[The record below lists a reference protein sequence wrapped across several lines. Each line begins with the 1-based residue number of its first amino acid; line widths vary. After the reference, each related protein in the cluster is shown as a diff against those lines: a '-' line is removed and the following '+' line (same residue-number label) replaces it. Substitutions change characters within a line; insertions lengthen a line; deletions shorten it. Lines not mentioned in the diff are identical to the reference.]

1 MKTTK
6 KIFAAFIAVMMIALM
21 IPISA
26 SAATTYSASLT
37 GKAGY
42 TVSVYKVAS
51 LDVVSGQYTSSITA
65 IQKELNKVEGADNK
79 NVLTACDAA
88 AVSAPVTTKTF
99 SKSDVTLDFSTTE
112 PGVYYFKWTGTPA
125 GVDSKIISNS
135 VISLPY
141 YKEGKEGKD
150 SNWVNSYTGTI
161 SAKVDD
167 STPTISKKIENS
179 DIDNSNTTA
188 AIGSDVTFTLTADT
202 VGSSTEKAK
211 MYKLT
216 DTMSAGLTY
225 KEVKEVKVDSS
236 VVSTGDY
243 KVTQSGQTVD
253 IEFTSAYLNNDTSA
267 FYKAAK
273 VYVTY
278 VATVNTDALISTAN
292 VLNANT
298 NHVDLHYTNN
308 MNVTSDITGNT
319 VNVYTFTLKVVK
331 VDGNNTTKTLPNAT
345 FKLTSKN
352 DAEFVKTLTTG
363 TDGSATFTG
372 LKAGTYY
379 VEETVAPEGYN
390 INSKKFEITISTRGN
405 VTGDNVTGD
414 NVTTDIPAT
423 DNVTDYKLVV
433 SDFPLSVPQTG
444 GAGTVMFTVGGIA
457 LIACA
462 GVLFFVVMR
471 KKKTSK

>member
-21 IPISA
+21 IPFSA
-26 SAATTYSASLT
+26 SAASEYYSANLT

-42 TVSVYKVAS
+42 TVSVYKVAD
-51 LDVVSGQYTSSITA
+51 LDTTTGKYTSSITA
-65 IQKELNKVEGADNK
+65 IQDELNKVEGADNK
-79 NVLTACDAA
+79 NVLKACDAA
-88 AVSAPVTTKTF
+88 AVSTPVTTKTF
-99 SKSDVTLDFSTTE
+99 SASDVTLDFSTTE

-161 SAKVDD
+161 SAKVED
-167 STPTISKKIENS
+167 STPTVSKKIENS

-202 VGSSTEKAK
+202 VGTSTEKAK
-211 MYKLT
+211 KYKLT
-216 DTMSAGLTY
+216 DTMSEGLTY
-225 KEVKEVKVDSS
+225 KEVKEVKVDAS
-236 VVSTGDY
+236 VVSTDDY
-243 KVTQSGQTVD
+243 KVTQTGQTVD
-253 IEFTSAYLNNDTSA
+253 IEFTSSYLSNGDSA
-267 FYKAAK
+267 FYKADK

-278 VATVNTDALISTAN
+278 VATVNTAALISIAGE
-292 VLNANT
+292 LKPNT

-308 MNVTSDITGNT
+308 MDVDSDITGNT
-319 VNVYTFTLKVVK
+319 VNVYTFTLNVGK

-363 TDGSATFTG
+363 TDGTVTFTG

-379 VEETVAPEGYN
+379 VEETVAPAGYN
-390 INSKKFEITISTRGN
+390 INSKKFEITISTQGI
-405 VTGDNVTGD
+405 VTGDNVKD
-414 NVTTDIPAT
+414 N
-423 DNVTDYKLVV
+423 KLVV
-433 SDFPLSVPQTG
+433 TDFPLSVPQTG

>member
-21 IPISA
+21 IPFSA
-26 SAATTYSASLT
+26 SAVTTYSASLT

-65 IQKELNKVEGADNK
+65 IQDELNKVEGADNK
-79 NVLTACDAA
+79 NVLKACDEA
-88 AVSAPVTTKTF
+88 AVSTPVTTKTF
-99 SKSDVTLDFSTTE
+99 SASDVTLDFSTTE

-141 YKEGKEGKD
+141 YKDG
-150 SNWVNSYTGTI
+150 NWVNSYTGTI
-161 SAKVDD
+161 SAKVED
-167 STPTISKKIENS
+167 STPTVSKKIENS
-179 DIDNSNTTA
+179 DIDDSNTTA

-225 KEVKEVKVDSS
+225 KEVKEVKVGTT
-236 VVSTGDY
+236 VVSTDDY
-243 KVTQSGQTVD
+243 KVTQTGQTVD
-253 IEFTSAYLNNDTSA
+253 IEFTSSYLSNGDSA
-267 FYKAAK
+267 FYKADK

-278 VATVNTDALISTAN
+278 IATVNTAALISIAGE
-292 VLNANT
+292 LKPNT

-308 MNVTSDITGNT
+308 MNVDSDITGNT
-319 VNVYTFTLKVVK
+319 VNVYTLTLNVGK
-331 VDGNNTTKTLPNAT
+331 VDGNTKAPLAGAT
-345 FKLTSKN
+345 FKLTS
-352 DAEFVKTLTTG
+352 DTDTTGTTLTTG
-363 TDGSATFTG
+363 EDGSVTFTG
-372 LKAGTYY
+372 LKAGKYY

-390 INSKKFEITISTRGN
+390 INSKKFEITISTQGI
-405 VTGDNVTGD
+405 VTGDNVKD
-414 NVTTDIPAT
+414 N
-423 DNVTDYKLVV
+423 KLVV

>member
-21 IPISA
+21 IPFSA

-51 LDVVSGQYTSSITA
+51 LDVASGQYTSSITA
-65 IQKELNKVEGADNK
+65 IQNELNKVEGADNK
-79 NVLTACDAA
+79 NVLKACDAA
-88 AVSAPVTTKTF
+88 AVSTPVTTKTF
-99 SKSDVTLDFSTTE
+99 SASDVTLDFSTTE

-141 YKEGKEGKD
+141 YKEG
-150 SNWVNSYTGTI
+150 NWVNSYTGTI
-161 SAKVDD
+161 SAKVED
-167 STPTISKKIENS
+167 STPTVNKKIENS

-216 DTMSAGLTY
+216 DTMSEGLTY
-225 KEVKEVKVDSS
+225 KEVKEVKVGTT
-236 VVSTGDY
+236 VVSTDDY
-243 KVTQSGQTVD
+243 KVTQTGQTVD
-253 IEFTSAYLNNDTSA
+253 IEFTSSYLSNGDSA
-267 FYKAAK
+267 FYKADK

-278 VATVNTDALISTAN
+278 VATVNTAALISIAGE
-292 VLNANT
+292 LKPNT

-308 MNVTSDITGNT
+308 MNVDSDITGNT
-319 VNVYTFTLKVVK
+319 VNVYTFTLNVGK

-352 DAEFVKTLTTG
+352 DAEFVKTLITG
-363 TDGSATFTG
+363 TDGSVTFTG

-390 INSKKFEITISTRGN
+390 INSKKFEITISTQGI
-405 VTGDNVTGD
+405 VTGDNVKD
-414 NVTTDIPAT
+414 N
-423 DNVTDYKLVV
+423 KLVV
-433 SDFPLSVPQTG
+433 TDFPLSVPQTG

>member
-21 IPISA
+21 IPFSA

-65 IQKELNKVEGADNK
+65 IQDELNKVEGADNK
-79 NVLTACDAA
+79 NVLKACDAA

-99 SKSDVTLDFSTTE
+99 SASDVTLDFSTTE

-141 YKEGKEGKD
+141 YKEGKD

-161 SAKVDD
+161 SAKVED
-167 STPTISKKIENS
+167 STPTVSKKIENS

-202 VGSSTEKAK
+202 VGTSTEKAK
-211 MYKLT
+211 KYKLT
-216 DTMSAGLTY
+216 DTMSEGLTY
-225 KEVKEVKVDSS
+225 KEVKEVKVDAS
-236 VVSTGDY
+236 VVSTDDY
-243 KVTQSGQTVD
+243 KVTQTGQTVD
-253 IEFTSAYLNNDTSA
+253 IEFTSSYLSNGDSA
-267 FYKAAK
+267 FYKADK

-278 VATVNTDALISTAN
+278 VATVNTAALISIAGE
-292 VLNANT
+292 LKPNT

-308 MNVTSDITGNT
+308 MDVDSDITGNT

>member
-21 IPISA
+21 IPFSA

-65 IQKELNKVEGADNK
+65 IQDELNKVEGADNK
-79 NVLTACDAA
+79 NVLKACDAA
-88 AVSAPVTTKTF
+88 AVSTPVTTKTF
-99 SKSDVTLDFSTTE
+99 SASDVTLDFSTTE

-167 STPTISKKIENS
+167 STPTVSKKIENS
-179 DIDNSNTTA
+179 DIDDSNTTA

-202 VGSSTEKAK
+202 VGTSTEKAK
-211 MYKLT
+211 KYKLT

-225 KEVKEVKVDSS
+225 KEVKEVKVDKN
-236 VVSTGDY
+236 VVSTDDY
-243 KVTQSGQTVD
+243 KVTQTGQTVD
-253 IEFTSAYLNNDTSA
+253 IEFTSSYLSNGDSA
-267 FYKAAK
+267 FYKADK

-278 VATVNTDALISTAN
+278 VATVNTAALISIAGE
-292 VLNANT
+292 LKPNT

-308 MNVTSDITGNT
+308 MNVDSDITGNT
-319 VNVYTFTLKVVK
+319 VNVYTLTLNVGK
-331 VDGNNTTKTLPNAT
+331 VDGNTKAPLAGAT
-345 FKLTSKN
+345 FKLTS
-352 DAEFVKTLTTG
+352 DTDTTGTTLTTG
-363 TDGSATFTG
+363 EDGSVTFTG
-372 LKAGTYY
+372 LKAGKYY
-379 VEETVAPEGYN
+379 VEETVAPAGYN
-390 INSKKFEITISTRGN
+390 INSKKFEITISTQGI
-405 VTGDNVTGD
+405 VTGD

-423 DNVTDYKLVV
+423 DNVKDNKLVV

>member
-21 IPISA
+21 IPFSA

-51 LDVVSGQYTSSITA
+51 LDVVSGQYTSSITT
-65 IQKELNKVEGADNK
+65 IQDELNKVEGADNK
-79 NVLTACDAA
+79 NVLKACDAA
-88 AVSAPVTTKTF
+88 AVSTPVTTKTF
-99 SKSDVTLDFSTTE
+99 SASDVTLDFSTTE

-141 YKEGKEGKD
+141 YKDG
-150 SNWVNSYTGTI
+150 NWVNSYTGTI
-161 SAKVDD
+161 SAKVED
-167 STPTISKKIENS
+167 STPTVSKKIENS

-202 VGSSTEKAK
+202 VGTSTEKAK
-211 MYKLT
+211 KYKLT
-216 DTMSAGLTY
+216 DTMSEGLTY
-225 KEVKEVKVDSS
+225 KEVKEVKVGTT
-236 VVSTGDY
+236 VVSTDDY
-243 KVTQSGQTVD
+243 KVTQTGQTVD
-253 IEFTSAYLNNDTSA
+253 IEFTSSYLSNGDSA
-267 FYKAAK
+267 FYKADK

-278 VATVNTDALISTAN
+278 VATVNTAALISIAGK
-292 VLNANT
+292 LKPNT

-308 MNVTSDITGNT
+308 MDVDSDITGNT
-319 VNVYTFTLKVVK
+319 VNVYTLTLNVGK

-363 TDGSATFTG
+363 TDGSVTFTG

-390 INSKKFEITISTRGN
+390 INSKKFEITISTQGI
-405 VTGDNVTGD
+405 VTGDNVKD
-414 NVTTDIPAT
+414 N
-423 DNVTDYKLVV
+423 KLVV

>member
-21 IPISA
+21 IPFSA

-51 LDVVSGQYTSSITA
+51 LDVVSGQYTSSIA
-65 IQKELNKVEGADNK
+65 DIQKELNKVEGADNK
-79 NVLTACDAA
+79 NVLKACDAA

-99 SKSDVTLDFSTTE
+99 SASDVTLDFSTTE

-150 SNWVNSYTGTI
+150 SNWVNSYTDTI
-161 SAKVDD
+161 SGKVKD
-167 STPTISKKIENS
+167 STPTVSKKIENS
-179 DIDNSNTTA
+179 DIDYSNTTA
-188 AIGSDVTFTLTADT
+188 AIGSDVTFTLTADK

-225 KEVKEVKVDSS
+225 KEVKEVKVGTT
-236 VVSTGDY
+236 VVSAADY
-243 KVTQSGQTVD
+243 KVTQNGQTVD
-253 IEFTSAYLNNDTSA
+253 IEFASSYLSNGDSA
-267 FYKAAK
+267 FYKADK

-278 VATVNTDALISTAN
+278 VATVNTAALISIAGE
-292 VLNANT
+292 LKPNT

-308 MNVTSDITGNT
+308 MDVTSDITGNT
-319 VNVYTFTLKVVK
+319 VNVYTFTLNVGK
-331 VDGNNTTKTLPNAT
+331 VDGNTKAPLPNAT
-345 FKLTSKN
+345 FKLTSKT

-363 TDGSATFTG
+363 TDGSVTFTG

-390 INSKKFEITISTRGN
+390 INSKKFEITISTQGI
-405 VTGDNVTGD
+405 VTGDNVKD
-414 NVTTDIPAT
+414 N
-423 DNVTDYKLVV
+423 KLVV
-433 SDFPLSVPQTG
+433 TDFPLSVPQTG

>member
-21 IPISA
+21 IPFSA

-42 TVSVYKVAS
+42 TVSVYKVAR

-65 IQKELNKVEGADNK
+65 IQDELNKVEGADNK
-79 NVLTACDAA
+79 NVLKACDAA
-88 AVSAPVTTKTF
+88 AVSTPVTTKTF
-99 SKSDVTLDFSTTE
+99 SASDVTLDFSTTE

-161 SAKVDD
+161 SAKVED
-167 STPTISKKIENS
+167 STPTVSKKIENS
-179 DIDNSNTTA
+179 DIDDSNTTA

-225 KEVKEVKVDSS
+225 KEVKEVKVGTT
-236 VVSTGDY
+236 VVSTDDY
-243 KVTQSGQTVD
+243 KVTQTGQTVD
-253 IEFTSAYLNNDTSA
+253 IEFASSYLSNGDSA
-267 FYKAAK
+267 FYTADK
-273 VYVTY
+273 VSVTY
-278 VATVNTDALISTAN
+278 VATVNTAALISIAGE
-292 VLNANT
+292 LKPNT

-308 MNVTSDITGNT
+308 MDVDSDITGNT
-319 VNVYTFTLKVVK
+319 VNVYTLTLNVGK

-345 FKLTSKN
+345 FKLTS
-352 DAEFVKTLTTG
+352 DTDTTGTTLTTG
-363 TDGSATFTG
+363 EDGSVTFTG

-390 INSKKFEITISTRGN
+390 INSKKFEITISTQGI
-405 VTGDNVTGD
+405 VTGDNVTD
-414 NVTTDIPAT
+414 N
-423 DNVTDYKLVV
+423 KLVV

-444 GAGTVMFTVGGIA
+444 GAGTVMFTIGGIA

>member
-21 IPISA
+21 IPFSA

-65 IQKELNKVEGADNK
+65 IQDELNKVEGADNK
-79 NVLTACDAA
+79 NVLKACDAA
-88 AVSAPVTTKTF
+88 AVSTPVTTKTF
-99 SKSDVTLDFSTTE
+99 SASDVTLDFSTTE

-141 YKEGKEGKD
+141 YKDG
-150 SNWVNSYTGTI
+150 NWVNSYTGTI
-161 SAKVDD
+161 SAKVED
-167 STPTISKKIENS
+167 STPTVSKKIENS

-202 VGSSTEKAK
+202 VGTSTEKAK
-211 MYKLT
+211 KYKLT
-216 DTMSAGLTY
+216 DTMSEGLTY
-225 KEVKEVKVDSS
+225 KEVKEVKVDAS
-236 VVSTGDY
+236 VVSTDDY
-243 KVTQSGQTVD
+243 KVTQTGQTVD
-253 IEFTSAYLNNDTSA
+253 IEFTSSYLSNGDSA
-267 FYKAAK
+267 FYKADK

-278 VATVNTDALISTAN
+278 IATVNTAALISIAGE
-292 VLNANT
+292 LKPNT

-308 MNVTSDITGNT
+308 MNVDSDITGNT
-319 VNVYTFTLKVVK
+319 VNVYTLTLNVGK
-331 VDGNNTTKTLPNAT
+331 VDGNTKAPLAGAT
-345 FKLTSKN
+345 FKLTS
-352 DAEFVKTLTTG
+352 DTDTTGTTLTTG
-363 TDGSATFTG
+363 TDGSVTFTG

-390 INSKKFEITISTRGN
+390 INSKKFEITISTQGI
-405 VTGDNVTGD
+405 VTGDNVKD
-414 NVTTDIPAT
+414 N
-423 DNVTDYKLVV
+423 KLVV
-433 SDFPLSVPQTG
+433 TDFPLSVPQTG

>member
-21 IPISA
+21 IPFSA
-26 SAATTYSASLT
+26 SAASEYYSANLT

-42 TVSVYKVAS
+42 TVSVYKVAD
-51 LDVVSGQYTSSITA
+51 LDTTTGKYTSSITA
-65 IQKELNKVEGADNK
+65 IQDELNKVEGADNK
-79 NVLTACDAA
+79 NVLKACDAA
-88 AVSAPVTTKTF
+88 AVSTPVTTKTF
-99 SKSDVTLDFSTTE
+99 SASDVKLDFSTTE

-125 GVDSKIISNS
+125 GVDSNIISNS

-167 STPTISKKIENS
+167 STPTVSKKIENS
-179 DIDNSNTTA
+179 DIDDSNTTA

-225 KEVKEVKVDSS
+225 KEVKEVKVGTT
-236 VVSTGDY
+236 VVSTDDY
-243 KVTQSGQTVD
+243 KVTQTGQTVD
-253 IEFTSAYLNNDTSA
+253 IEFTSSYLSNGDSA
-267 FYKAAK
+267 FYKADK

-278 VATVNTDALISTAN
+278 IATVNTAALISIAGE
-292 VLNANT
+292 LKPNT

-308 MNVTSDITGNT
+308 MNVDSDITGNT
-319 VNVYTFTLKVVK
+319 VNVYTLTLNVGK
-331 VDGNNTTKTLPNAT
+331 VDGNTKAPLAGAT
-345 FKLTSKN
+345 FKLTS
-352 DAEFVKTLTTG
+352 DTDTTGTTLTTG
-363 TDGSATFTG
+363 EDGSVTFTG
-372 LKAGTYY
+372 LKAGKYY

-390 INSKKFEITISTRGN
+390 INSKKFEITISTQGI
-405 VTGDNVTGD
+405 VTGDNVKD
-414 NVTTDIPAT
+414 N
-423 DNVTDYKLVV
+423 KLVV
-433 SDFPLSVPQTG
+433 TDFPLSVPQTG

>member
-21 IPISA
+21 IPFSA

-65 IQKELNKVEGADNK
+65 IQDELNKVEGADNK
-79 NVLTACDAA
+79 NVLKACDAA
-88 AVSAPVTTKTF
+88 AVSTPVTTKTF
-99 SKSDVTLDFSTTE
+99 SASDVTLDFSTTE

-141 YKEGKEGKD
+141 YKDG
-150 SNWVNSYTGTI
+150 NWVNSYTGTI
-161 SAKVDD
+161 SAKVED
-167 STPTISKKIENS
+167 STPTVSKKIENS

-202 VGSSTEKAK
+202 VGTSTEKAK
-211 MYKLT
+211 KYKLT
-216 DTMSAGLTY
+216 DTMSEGLTY
-225 KEVKEVKVDSS
+225 KEVKEVKVDAS
-236 VVSTGDY
+236 VVSTDDY
-243 KVTQSGQTVD
+243 KVTQTGQTVD
-253 IEFTSAYLNNDTSA
+253 IEFTSSYLSNGDSA
-267 FYKAAK
+267 FYKADK

-278 VATVNTDALISTAN
+278 VATVNTAALISIAGE
-292 VLNANT
+292 LKPNT

-308 MNVTSDITGNT
+308 MDVDSDITGNT
-319 VNVYTFTLKVVK
+319 VNVYTLTLNVGK

-345 FKLTSKN
+345 FKLTS
-352 DAEFVKTLTTG
+352 DTDTTGTTLTTG
-363 TDGSATFTG
+363 EDGSVTFTG

-390 INSKKFEITISTRGN
+390 INSKKFEITISTQGI
-405 VTGDNVTGD
+405 VTGDNVTD
-414 NVTTDIPAT
+414 N
-423 DNVTDYKLVV
+423 KLVV

>member
-21 IPISA
+21 IPFSA

-65 IQKELNKVEGADNK
+65 IQDELNKVEGADNK
-79 NVLTACDAA
+79 NVLKACDAA

-99 SKSDVTLDFSTTE
+99 SASDVKLDFSTTE

-150 SNWVNSYTGTI
+150 SNWVNSYTDTI
-161 SAKVDD
+161 SGKVKD
-167 STPTISKKIENS
+167 STPTVSKKIENS
-179 DIDNSNTTA
+179 DIDYSNTTA
-188 AIGSDVTFTLTADT
+188 AIGSDVTFTLTADK

-225 KEVKEVKVDSS
+225 KEVKEVKVGTT
-236 VVSTGDY
+236 VVSAADY
-243 KVTQSGQTVD
+243 KVTQNGQTVD
-253 IEFTSAYLNNDTSA
+253 IEFASSYLSNGDSA
-267 FYKAAK
+267 FYKADK

-278 VATVNTDALISTAN
+278 VATVNTAALISIAGE
-292 VLNANT
+292 LKPNT

-308 MNVTSDITGNT
+308 MDVTSDITGNT
-319 VNVYTFTLKVVK
+319 VNVYTFTLNVGK
-331 VDGNNTTKTLPNAT
+331 VDGNTKAPLPGAT

-363 TDGSATFTG
+363 TDGSVTFTG

-390 INSKKFEITISTRGN
+390 INSKKFEITISTQGI
-405 VTGDNVTGD
+405 VTGDNVKD
-414 NVTTDIPAT
+414 N
-423 DNVTDYKLVV
+423 KLVV
-433 SDFPLSVPQTG
+433 TDFPLSVPQTG

>member
-21 IPISA
+21 IPFSA
-26 SAATTYSASLT
+26 SAASEYSANLT

-42 TVSVYKVAS
+42 TVSVYKVAD
-51 LDVVSGQYTSSITA
+51 LDTTTGKYTSSITA
-65 IQKELNKVEGADNK
+65 IQDELNKVEGADNK
-79 NVLTACDAA
+79 NVLKACDAA
-88 AVSAPVTTKTF
+88 AVSTPVTTKTF
-99 SKSDVTLDFSTTE
+99 SASDVTLDFSTTE

-141 YKEGKEGKD
+141 YKDG
-150 SNWVNSYTGTI
+150 NWVNSYTGTI
-161 SAKVDD
+161 SAKVED
-167 STPTISKKIENS
+167 STPTVSKKIENS
-179 DIDNSNTTA
+179 DIDYSNTTA

-225 KEVKEVKVDSS
+225 KEVKEVKVGTT
-236 VVSTGDY
+236 VVSTDDY
-243 KVTQSGQTVD
+243 KVTQTGQTVD
-253 IEFTSAYLNNDTSA
+253 IEFTSSYLSNGDSA
-267 FYKAAK
+267 FYKADK

-278 VATVNTDALISTAN
+278 VATVNTAALISIAGE
-292 VLNANT
+292 LKPNT

-308 MNVTSDITGNT
+308 MNVDSDITGNT
-319 VNVYTFTLKVVK
+319 VNVYTLTLNVGK

-363 TDGSATFTG
+363 TDGSVTFTG

-390 INSKKFEITISTRGN
+390 INSKKFEITISTQGI
-405 VTGDNVTGD
+405 VTGDNVTD
-414 NVTTDIPAT
+414 N
-423 DNVTDYKLVV
+423 KLVV

>member
-21 IPISA
+21 IPFSA
-26 SAATTYSASLT
+26 SAASEYSANLT

-42 TVSVYKVAS
+42 TVSVYKVAD
-51 LDVVSGQYTSSITA
+51 LDTTTGKYTSSITA
-65 IQKELNKVEGADNK
+65 IQDELNKVEGADNK
-79 NVLTACDAA
+79 NVLKACDAA
-88 AVSAPVTTKTF
+88 AVSSAVETKTF
-99 SKSDVTLDFSTTE
+99 TDGDTTFNFTTDE
-112 PGVYYFKWTGTPA
+112 AGVYYFKWTGTPA

-150 SNWVNSYTGTI
+150 SNWVNSYTDTI
-161 SAKVDD
+161 SGKVKD
-167 STPTISKKIENS
+167 STPTVSKKIENS
-179 DIDNSNTTA
+179 DIDYSNTTA
-188 AIGSDVTFTLTADT
+188 AIGSDVTFTLTADK

-225 KEVKEVKVDSS
+225 KEVKEVKVGTT
-236 VVSTGDY
+236 VVSAADY
-243 KVTQSGQTVD
+243 TVTQNGQTVD
-253 IEFTSAYLNNDTSA
+253 IEFASSYLSNGDSA
-267 FYKAAK
+267 FYKADK

-278 VATVNTDALISTAN
+278 VATVNTAALISIAGE
-292 VLNANT
+292 LKPNT

-308 MNVTSDITGNT
+308 MDVTSDITGNT
-319 VNVYTFTLKVVK
+319 VNVYTFTLNVGK
-331 VDGNNTTKTLPNAT
+331 VDGNTKAPLPNAT

-363 TDGSATFTG
+363 TDGSVTFTG

-390 INSKKFEITISTRGN
+390 INSKKFEITISTQGI
-405 VTGDNVTGD
+405 VTGDNVKD
-414 NVTTDIPAT
+414 N
-423 DNVTDYKLVV
+423 KLVV

-462 GVLFFVVMR
+462 GILFFVVMR

>member
-21 IPISA
+21 IPFSA

-51 LDVVSGQYTSSITA
+51 LDVESGQYTSSITA
-65 IQKELNKVEGADNK
+65 IQDELNKVEGADNK
-79 NVLTACDAA
+79 NVLKACDAA
-88 AVSAPVTTKTF
+88 AVSTPVTTKTF
-99 SKSDVTLDFSTTE
+99 SASDVTLDFSTTE

-141 YKEGKEGKD
+141 YNDG
-150 SNWVNSYTGTI
+150 NWVNSYTGTI
-161 SAKVDD
+161 NAKVDD
-167 STPTISKKIENS
+167 STPTVSKKIENS
-179 DIDNSNTTA
+179 DIDDSNTTA

-225 KEVKEVKVDSS
+225 KEVKEVKVDAS
-236 VVSTGDY
+236 VVSTDDY
-243 KVTQSGQTVD
+243 KVTQNGQTVD

-278 VATVNTDALISTAN
+278 VAKVNTDALISTAN

-308 MNVTSDITGNT
+308 MDVDSDITGNT

>member
-21 IPISA
+21 IPFSA

-51 LDVVSGQYTSSITA
+51 LDVASGQYTSSISA
-65 IQKELNKVEGADNK
+65 IQNELNKVEGADNK
-79 NVLTACDAA
+79 NVLKACDAA
-88 AVSAPVTTKTF
+88 AVSTPVTTKTF
-99 SKSDVTLDFSTTE
+99 SASDVTLDFSTTE

-141 YKEGKEGKD
+141 YKD
-150 SNWVNSYTGTI
+150 DNWVNSYTGTI
-161 SAKVDD
+161 SAKVED
-167 STPTISKKIENS
+167 STPTVSKKIENS
-179 DIDNSNTTA
+179 DIDYSNTTA
-188 AIGSDVTFTLTADT
+188 AIGSDVTFTLTADK

-225 KEVKEVKVDSS
+225 KEVKEVKVGTT
-236 VVSTGDY
+236 VVSAADY
-243 KVTQSGQTVD
+243 TVTQNGQTVD
-253 IEFTSAYLNNDTSA
+253 IEFASSYLSNGDSA
-267 FYKAAK
+267 FYKADK

-278 VATVNTDALISTAN
+278 VATVNTAALISIAGE
-292 VLNANT
+292 LKPNT

-319 VNVYTFTLKVVK
+319 VNVYTFTLNVGK
-331 VDGNNTTKTLPNAT
+331 VDGNTKAPLAGAT
-345 FKLTSKN
+345 FKLTS
-352 DAEFVKTLTTG
+352 DTDTTGTTLTTG
-363 TDGSATFTG
+363 EDGSVTFTG

-390 INSKKFEITISTRGN
+390 INSKKFEITISTQGI
-405 VTGDNVTGD
+405 VTGDNVTD
-414 NVTTDIPAT
+414 N
-423 DNVTDYKLVV
+423 KLVV

-444 GAGTVMFTVGGIA
+444 GAGTVMFTIGGIA

>member
-21 IPISA
+21 IPFSA

-51 LDVVSGQYTSSITA
+51 LDVASGQYTSSISA
-65 IQKELNKVEGADNK
+65 IQNELNKVEGADNK
-79 NVLTACDAA
+79 NVLKACDEA
-88 AVSAPVTTKTF
+88 AVSTPVTTKTF
-99 SKSDVTLDFSTTE
+99 SESDVTLDYSTTE

-141 YKEGKEGKD
+141 YKDG
-150 SNWVNSYTGTI
+150 NWVNSYTGTI
-161 SAKVDD
+161 SAKVED
-167 STPTISKKIENS
+167 STPTVSKKIENS
-179 DIDNSNTTA
+179 DIDYSNTTA

-216 DTMSAGLTY
+216 DTMSEGLTY
-225 KEVKEVKVDSS
+225 KEVKEVKVGTT
-236 VVSTGDY
+236 VVSTDDY
-243 KVTQSGQTVD
+243 KVTQTGQTVD
-253 IEFTSAYLNNDTSA
+253 IEFTSSYLSNGDSA
-267 FYKAAK
+267 FYKADK

-278 VATVNTDALISTAN
+278 VATVNTAALISIAGE
-292 VLNANT
+292 LKPNT

-308 MNVTSDITGNT
+308 MNVDSDITGNT
-319 VNVYTFTLKVVK
+319 VNVYTLTLNVGK

-345 FKLTSKN
+345 FKLTS
-352 DAEFVKTLTTG
+352 DTDTTGTTLTTG
-363 TDGSATFTG
+363 EDGSVTFTG

-390 INSKKFEITISTRGN
+390 INSKKFEITISTQGI
-405 VTGDNVTGD
+405 VTGDNVTD
-414 NVTTDIPAT
+414 N
-423 DNVTDYKLVV
+423 KLVV

-444 GAGTVMFTVGGIA
+444 GAGTVMFTIGGIA

>member
-51 LDVVSGQYTSSITA
+51 LDVVSGQYTSSIA
-65 IQKELNKVEGADNK
+65 DIQDELNKVEGADNK
-79 NVLTACDAA
+79 NVLKACDAA

-99 SKSDVTLDFSTTE
+99 SASDVTLDFSTTE

-179 DIDNSNTTA
+179 DIDDSNTTA
-188 AIGSDVTFTLTADT
+188 AIGSDVTFTLTADK

-225 KEVKEVKVDSS
+225 KEVKEVKVGTT
-236 VVSTGDY
+236 VVSAADY
-243 KVTQSGQTVD
+243 KVTQTGQTVD
-253 IEFTSAYLNNDTSA
+253 IEFTSSYLSNGDSA
-267 FYKAAK
+267 FYKADK

-278 VATVNTDALISTAN
+278 VATVNTAALISIAGE
-292 VLNANT
+292 LKPNT

-308 MNVTSDITGNT
+308 MDVTSDITGNT
-319 VNVYTFTLKVVK
+319 VNVYTFTLNVGK
-331 VDGNNTTKTLPNAT
+331 VDGNTKAPLPNAT

-352 DAEFVKTLTTG
+352 DAGFVKALTTG
-363 TDGSATFTG
+363 EDGTVTFTG

-390 INSKKFEITISTRGN
+390 INSKKFEITISTQGI
-405 VTGDNVTGD
+405 VTGDNVKD
-414 NVTTDIPAT
+414 N
-423 DNVTDYKLVV
+423 KLVV

-444 GAGTVMFTVGGIA
+444 GAGTVMFTIGGIA

>member
-21 IPISA
+21 IPFSA

-51 LDVVSGQYTSSITA
+51 LDVASGQYTSSISA
-65 IQKELNKVEGADNK
+65 IQNELNKVEGADNK
-79 NVLTACDAA
+79 NVLKACDEA
-88 AVSAPVTTKTF
+88 AVSTPVTTKTF
-99 SKSDVTLDFSTTE
+99 SASDVTLDYSTTE

-141 YKEGKEGKD
+141 YKDG
-150 SNWVNSYTGTI
+150 NWVNSYTGTI
-161 SAKVDD
+161 SAKVED
-167 STPTISKKIENS
+167 STPTVSKKIENS
-179 DIDNSNTTA
+179 DIDYSNTTA

-216 DTMSAGLTY
+216 DTMSEGLTY
-225 KEVKEVKVDSS
+225 KEVKEVKVGTT
-236 VVSTGDY
+236 VVSTDDY
-243 KVTQSGQTVD
+243 KVTQTGQTVD

-267 FYKAAK
+267 FYTADK

-278 VATVNTDALISTAN
+278 VATVNTAALISIAGE
-292 VLNANT
+292 LKPNT

-308 MNVTSDITGNT
+308 MNVDSDITGNT
-319 VNVYTFTLKVVK
+319 VNVYTLTLNVGK

-345 FKLTSKN
+345 FKLTS
-352 DAEFVKTLTTG
+352 DTDTTGTTLTTG
-363 TDGSATFTG
+363 EDGSVTFTG

-390 INSKKFEITISTRGN
+390 INSKKFEITISTQGI
-405 VTGDNVTGD
+405 VTGDNVTD
-414 NVTTDIPAT
+414 N
-423 DNVTDYKLVV
+423 KLVV

>member
-21 IPISA
+21 IPFSA

-65 IQKELNKVEGADNK
+65 IQDELNKVEGADNK
-79 NVLTACDAA
+79 NVLKACDAA
-88 AVSAPVTTKTF
+88 AVSTPVTTKTF
-99 SKSDVTLDFSTTE
+99 SASDVTLDFSTTE

-141 YKEGKEGKD
+141 YKDG
-150 SNWVNSYTGTI
+150 NWVNSYTGTI
-161 SAKVDD
+161 SAKVED
-167 STPTISKKIENS
+167 STPTVSKKIENS
-179 DIDNSNTTA
+179 DIDDSNTTA

-225 KEVKEVKVDSS
+225 KEVKEVKVGTT
-236 VVSTGDY
+236 VVSAADY
-243 KVTQSGQTVD
+243 KVTQNGQTVD
-253 IEFTSAYLNNDTSA
+253 IEFTSSYLSNGDSA
-267 FYKAAK
+267 FYKADK

-278 VATVNTDALISTAN
+278 IATVNTAALISIAGE
-292 VLNANT
+292 LKPNT

-308 MNVTSDITGNT
+308 MNVDSDITGNT
-319 VNVYTFTLKVVK
+319 VNVYTLTLNVGK
-331 VDGNNTTKTLPNAT
+331 VDGNTKAPLAGAT
-345 FKLTSKN
+345 FKLTS
-352 DAEFVKTLTTG
+352 DTDTTGTTLTTG
-363 TDGSATFTG
+363 EDGSVTFTG
-372 LKAGTYY
+372 LKAGKYY

-390 INSKKFEITISTRGN
+390 INSKKFEITISTQGI
-405 VTGDNVTGD
+405 VTGDNVKD
-414 NVTTDIPAT
+414 N
-423 DNVTDYKLVV
+423 KLVV

>member
-21 IPISA
+21 IPFSA

-42 TVSVYKVAS
+42 TVSVYKVAD
-51 LDVVSGQYTSSITA
+51 LDTTTGKYTSSITA
-65 IQKELNKVEGADNK
+65 IQDELNKVEGADNK
-79 NVLTACDAA
+79 NVLKACDAA
-88 AVSAPVTTKTF
+88 AVSTPVTTKTF
-99 SKSDVTLDFSTTE
+99 SASDVTLDFSTTE

-141 YKEGKEGKD
+141 YKDG
-150 SNWVNSYTGTI
+150 NWVNSYTGTI

-179 DIDNSNTTA
+179 DIDDSNTTA
-188 AIGSDVTFTLTADT
+188 EIGSDVTFTLTADK

-225 KEVKEVKVDSS
+225 KEVKEVKVGTT
-236 VVSTGDY
+236 VVSAADY
-243 KVTQSGQTVD
+243 KVTQTGQTVD
-253 IEFTSAYLNNDTSA
+253 IEFTSSYLSNGDSA
-267 FYKAAK
+267 FYKADK

-278 VATVNTDALISTAN
+278 VATVNTAALISIAGE
-292 VLNANT
+292 LKLNT

-308 MNVTSDITGNT
+308 MDVDSDITGNT
-319 VNVYTFTLKVVK
+319 VNVYTFTLNVGK

-363 TDGSATFTG
+363 TDGSVTFTG

-390 INSKKFEITISTRGN
+390 INSKKFEITISTQGI
-405 VTGDNVTGD
+405 VTGDNVKD
-414 NVTTDIPAT
+414 N
-423 DNVTDYKLVV
+423 KLVV
-433 SDFPLSVPQTG
+433 TDFPLSVPQTG

>member
-21 IPISA
+21 IPFSA

-42 TVSVYKVAS
+42 TVSVYKVAR

-65 IQKELNKVEGADNK
+65 IQDELNKVEGADNK
-79 NVLTACDAA
+79 NVLKACDAA
-88 AVSAPVTTKTF
+88 AVSTPVTTKTF
-99 SKSDVTLDFSTTE
+99 SASDVTLDFSTTE

-161 SAKVDD
+161 SAKVED
-167 STPTISKKIENS
+167 STPTVSKKIENS
-179 DIDNSNTTA
+179 DIDDSNTTA
-188 AIGSDVTFTLTADT
+188 AIGSDVTFTLTADK

-225 KEVKEVKVDSS
+225 KEVKEVKVGTT
-236 VVSTGDY
+236 VVSTDDY
-243 KVTQSGQTVD
+243 KVTQTGQTVD
-253 IEFTSAYLNNDTSA
+253 IEFTSSYLSNGDSA
-267 FYKAAK
+267 FYKADK

-278 VATVNTDALISTAN
+278 VATVNENALISIAGE
-292 VLNANT
+292 LKPNT

-308 MNVTSDITGNT
+308 MNVDSDITGNT
-319 VNVYTFTLKVVK
+319 VNVYTLTLNVGK

-345 FKLTSKN
+345 FKLSSDT
-352 DAEFVKTLTTG
+352 DTTGTTLTTG
-363 TDGSATFTG
+363 EDGSVTFTG
-372 LKAGTYY
+372 LKAGKYY

-390 INSKKFEITISTRGN
+390 INSKKFEITISTQGI
-405 VTGDNVTGD
+405 VTGDNVTD
-414 NVTTDIPAT
+414 N
-423 DNVTDYKLVV
+423 KLVV

-444 GAGTVMFTVGGIA
+444 GAGTVMFTIGGIA

>member
-21 IPISA
+21 IPFSA

-65 IQKELNKVEGADNK
+65 IQDELNKVEGADNK
-79 NVLTACDAA
+79 NVLKACDEA
-88 AVSAPVTTKTF
+88 AVSTPVTTKTF
-99 SKSDVTLDFSTTE
+99 SASDVTLDYSTTE

-161 SAKVDD
+161 SAKVED
-167 STPTISKKIENS
+167 STPTVSKKIENS

-188 AIGSDVTFTLTADT
+188 AIGSDVTFTLTADK

-225 KEVKEVKVDSS
+225 KEVKEVKVGTT
-236 VVSTGDY
+236 VVSAADY
-243 KVTQSGQTVD
+243 KVTQNGQTVD
-253 IEFTSAYLNNDTSA
+253 IEFTSSYLSNGDSA
-267 FYKAAK
+267 FYKADK

-278 VATVNTDALISTAN
+278 VATVNTAALISIAGE
-292 VLNANT
+292 LKPNT

-308 MNVTSDITGNT
+308 MDVTSDITGNT
-319 VNVYTFTLKVVK
+319 VNVYTFTLNVGK
-331 VDGNNTTKTLPNAT
+331 VDGNTKAPLPGAT
-345 FKLTSKN
+345 FKLTS
-352 DAEFVKTLTTG
+352 DTDTTGTTLTTG
-363 TDGSATFTG
+363 EDGSVTFTG

-379 VEETVAPEGYN
+379 VEETVAPAGYN
-390 INSKKFEITISTRGN
+390 INSKKFEITISTQGI
-405 VTGDNVTGD
+405 VTGDNVKD
-414 NVTTDIPAT
+414 N
-423 DNVTDYKLVV
+423 KLVV
-433 SDFPLSVPQTG
+433 TDFPLSVPQTG

>member
-51 LDVVSGQYTSSITA
+51 LDVVSGQYTSSIA
-65 IQKELNKVEGADNK
+65 DIQKELNKVEGADNK
-79 NVLTACDAA
+79 NVLKACDAA

-99 SKSDVTLDFSTTE
+99 SASDVTLDFSTTE

-141 YKEGKEGKD
+141 YKEGKD

-161 SAKVDD
+161 SAKVED
-167 STPTISKKIENS
+167 STPTVSKKIENS
-179 DIDNSNTTA
+179 DIDDSNTTA
-188 AIGSDVTFTLTADT
+188 AIGSDVTFTLTADK

-225 KEVKEVKVDSS
+225 KEVKEVKVGTT
-236 VVSTGDY
+236 VVSAADY
-243 KVTQSGQTVD
+243 TVTQTGQTVD
-253 IEFTSAYLNNDTSA
+253 IEFASSYLSNGDSA
-267 FYKAAK
+267 FYKADK

-278 VATVNTDALISTAN
+278 VATVNAAALISIAGE
-292 VLNANT
+292 LKPNT

-319 VNVYTFTLKVVK
+319 VNVYTFTLNVGK
-331 VDGNNTTKTLPNAT
+331 VDGNTKAPLAGAT
-345 FKLTSKN
+345 FKLTS
-352 DAEFVKTLTTG
+352 DTDTTGTTLTTG
-363 TDGSATFTG
+363 EDGSVTFTG
-372 LKAGTYY
+372 LKAGKYY

-390 INSKKFEITISTRGN
+390 INSKKFEITISTQGI
-405 VTGDNVTGD
+405 VTGDNVTD
-414 NVTTDIPAT
+414 N
-423 DNVTDYKLVV
+423 KLVV

-444 GAGTVMFTVGGIA
+444 GAGTVMFTIGGIA

-462 GVLFFVVMR
+462 GILFFVVMR

>member
-21 IPISA
+21 IPFSA
-26 SAATTYSASLT
+26 SATTNYSASLT

-65 IQKELNKVEGADNK
+65 IQDELNKVEGADNK
-79 NVLTACDAA
+79 NVLKACDAA
-88 AVSAPVTTKTF
+88 AVSTPVTTKTF
-99 SKSDVTLDFSTTE
+99 SESDVTLDFSTTE

-141 YKEGKEGKD
+141 YKEG
-150 SNWVNSYTGTI
+150 NWVNSYTGTI
-161 SAKVDD
+161 SAKVED
-167 STPTISKKIENS
+167 STPTVNKKIENS

-225 KEVKEVKVDSS
+225 KEVKEVKVDAS
-236 VVSTGDY
+236 VVSTDDY
-243 KVTQSGQTVD
+243 KVTQTGQTVD
-253 IEFTSAYLNNDTSA
+253 IEFASSYLSNGDSA
-267 FYKAAK
+267 FYTADK

-278 VATVNTDALISTAN
+278 VATVNTDALISIAGE
-292 VLNANT
+292 LKPNT

-319 VNVYTFTLKVVK
+319 VNVYTFTLNVGK

-345 FKLTSKN
+345 FKLTSKT

-363 TDGSATFTG
+363 TDGSVTFTG

-390 INSKKFEITISTRGN
+390 INSKKFEITISTQGI
-405 VTGDNVTGD
+405 VTGDNVKD
-414 NVTTDIPAT
+414 N
-423 DNVTDYKLVV
+423 KLVV

>member
-21 IPISA
+21 IPFSA

-42 TVSVYKVAS
+42 TVSVYKVAR

-65 IQKELNKVEGADNK
+65 IQDELNKVEGADNK
-79 NVLTACDAA
+79 NVLKACDAA
-88 AVSAPVTTKTF
+88 AVSTPVTTKTF
-99 SKSDVTLDFSTTE
+99 SASDVTLDFSTTE

-161 SAKVDD
+161 SAKVED
-167 STPTISKKIENS
+167 STPTVSKKIENS
-179 DIDNSNTTA
+179 DIDDSNTTA
-188 AIGSDVTFTLTADT
+188 AIGSDVTFTLTADK

-225 KEVKEVKVDSS
+225 KEVKEVKVGTT
-236 VVSTGDY
+236 VVSAADY
-243 KVTQSGQTVD
+243 TVTQNGQTVD
-253 IEFTSAYLNNDTSA
+253 IEFTSSYLSNGDSA
-267 FYKAAK
+267 FYKADK

-278 VATVNTDALISTAN
+278 VATVNTAALISIAGE
-292 VLNANT
+292 LKPNT

-308 MNVTSDITGNT
+308 MDVDSDITGNT
-319 VNVYTFTLKVVK
+319 VNVYTLTLNVGK

-345 FKLTSKN
+345 FKLTS
-352 DAEFVKTLTTG
+352 DTDTTGTTLTTG
-363 TDGSATFTG
+363 EDGSVTFTG

-390 INSKKFEITISTRGN
+390 INSKKFEITISTQGI
-405 VTGDNVTGD
+405 VTGDNVKD
-414 NVTTDIPAT
+414 N
-423 DNVTDYKLVV
+423 KLVV

-444 GAGTVMFTVGGIA
+444 GAGTVMFTIGGIA

>member
-21 IPISA
+21 IPFSA

-42 TVSVYKVAS
+42 TVSVYKVAR
-51 LDVVSGQYTSSITA
+51 LDVASGQYTSSITA
-65 IQKELNKVEGADNK
+65 IQDELNKVEGADNK
-79 NVLTACDAA
+79 NVLDVCDAA
-88 AVSAPVTTKTF
+88 AVSSAVETKTF
-99 SKSDVTLDFSTTE
+99 TDGDTTFNFTTDE
-112 PGVYYFKWTGTPA
+112 AGVYYFKWTGTPA

-141 YKEGKEGKD
+141 YKDG
-150 SNWVNSYTGTI
+150 NWVNSYTGTI
-161 SAKVDD
+161 SAKVED
-167 STPTISKKIENS
+167 STPTVSKKIKNS
-179 DIDNSNTTA
+179 DIDDSNTTA
-188 AIGSDVTFTLTADT
+188 EIGSDVTFTLTADK

-225 KEVKEVKVDSS
+225 KEVKEVKVGTT
-236 VVSTGDY
+236 VVSTDDY
-243 KVTQSGQTVD
+243 KVTQTGQTVD
-253 IEFTSAYLNNDTSA
+253 IEFTSSYLSNGDSA
-267 FYKAAK
+267 FYKADK

-278 VATVNTDALISTAN
+278 VATVNTAALISIAGE
-292 VLNANT
+292 LKPNT

-308 MNVTSDITGNT
+308 MNVDSDITGNT
-319 VNVYTFTLKVVK
+319 VNVYTFTLNVGK
-331 VDGNNTTKTLPNAT
+331 VDGNTKAPLPGAT

-352 DAEFVKTLTTG
+352 DARFVKTLTTG
-363 TDGSATFTG
+363 TDGSVTFTG

-390 INSKKFEITISTRGN
+390 INSKKFEITISTQGI
-405 VTGDNVTGD
+405 VTGDNVKD
-414 NVTTDIPAT
+414 N
-423 DNVTDYKLVV
+423 KLVV
-433 SDFPLSVPQTG
+433 TDFPLSVPQTG